1 MRHNA
6 IESACK
12 TQTSKVVKVLEARVE
27 VSICAKSL
35 DFVPV
40 RVVEVRV
47 DTEHA
52 RQNLAKHSFEVLWK
66 STDSLQF
73 YFILHISSN
82 LFREREKEIFSF

>member
-73 YFILHISSN
+73 QIRL
-82 LFREREKEIFSF
+82 ERKKEIFSRDIFILNW